1 MNTGLISTR
10 YASALLDFAIESGQE
25 KEVYGRM
32 KTLSEVYLQV
42 PQLRIALANSAITRK
57 DKKQILFT
65 SIGGNV
71 PSSLDKM
78 VDLILKN
85 EREEVILF
93 IALRYIELYRYKFNI
108 QYGKL
113 ITAVPV
119 NKENKD
125 RFISRISDLVGE
137 KLEIEPV
144 VDPDIIGG
152 FVLHLNDLRWDASV
166 SGELTRIKS
175 KIKRQDAENALK

>member
-10 YASALLDFAIESGQE
+10 YATALLDYASALGQE
-25 KEVYGRM
+25 KEVFGRM

-42 PQLRIALANSAITRK
+42 PQLRIALANSAISRK

-78 VDLILKN
+78 ADIILEN
-85 EREEVILF
+85 EREEVVLF

-119 NKENKD
+119 NKENEEK
-125 RFISRISDLVGE
+125 FISRISSIVGE
-137 KLEIEPV
+137 KLEIEPI

-152 FVLHLNDLRWDASV
+152 FILYLNDLRWDASI

-175 KIKRQDAENALK
+175 KIKKQDAENA